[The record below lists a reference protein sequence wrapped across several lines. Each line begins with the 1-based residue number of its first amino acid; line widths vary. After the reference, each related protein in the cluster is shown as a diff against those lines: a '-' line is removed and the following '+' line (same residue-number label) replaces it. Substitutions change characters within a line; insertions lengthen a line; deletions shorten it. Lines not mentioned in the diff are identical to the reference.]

1 MATLRELR
9 EENYISRR
17 ELAEAAGV
25 SDATIVRMEEGKIR
39 TTNKVAEKVLTA
51 LSEKIG
57 QTVTLDTIEGLN
69 LYNVMRD
76 RRKQVRRKG
85 KEEKLP
91 DAA

>member
-9 EENYISRR
+9 EGNYISRR

-39 TTNKVAEKVLTA
+39 TTREVAEKVLSA
-51 LSEKIG
+51 LSKKIE
-57 QTVTLDTIEGLN
+57 QEVTLDTIEGLN

-76 RRKQVRRKG
+76 RRRNARK
-85 KEEKLP
+85 KAEP
-91 DAA
+91 SAA